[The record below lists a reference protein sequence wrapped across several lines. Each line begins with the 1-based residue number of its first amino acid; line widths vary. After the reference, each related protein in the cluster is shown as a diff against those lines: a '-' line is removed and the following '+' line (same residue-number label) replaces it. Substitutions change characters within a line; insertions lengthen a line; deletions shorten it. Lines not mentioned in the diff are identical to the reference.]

1 MLTSAIPI
9 LVLPL
14 LVPTSEHL
22 SARPAVEPDR
32 IIDPVDW
39 SLTSGSRLRPDHARS
54 AGGGVAVP
62 TWPLMA
68 SGGGAASPGE
78 AAEQARRQTGGR
90 VLSVVRAGGGYQVK
104 VLTPRGEVRLVFIPA
119 RG

>member
-1 MLTSAIPI
+1 MLTSAIPM

-14 LVPTSEHL
+14 LVPRSEHL
-22 SARPAVEPDR
+22 SARLATEPDA

-39 SLTSGSRLRPDHARS
+39 TLTPRSGLRSDHARS
-54 AGGGVAVP
+54 GGATAP
-62 TWPLMA
+62 TWPLLA

-104 VLTPRGEVRLVFIPA
+104 ILTPTGEVRLVFIPA

>member
-22 SARPAVEPDR
+22 SARLAAESDP

-39 SLTSGSRLRPDHARS
+39 SLAPRSGLRPDQTRS
-54 AGGGVAVP
+54 AGGIAVP
-62 TWPLMA
+62 AWPLVA
-68 SGGGAASPGE
+68 SGGGAASPSE

-90 VLSVVRAGGGYQVK
+90 VLSVERAGGGYQVK